1 MHTRTRCFSHG
12 SLTPML
18 ALSRNALSHDPVLG
32 PQSMSQW
39 MEFWRPR
46 VARYAAPYRLGLRR
60 PTLSLAEVVEHALV
74 SMAAEL
80 NTCSAITDE
89 EMYCWVSVRTAR
101 TVLDLYAAY
110 RAASCTTCGRP
121 QMPAATYAA

>member
-1 MHTRTRCFSHG
+1 MLARSLCYPHG

-18 ALSRNALSHDPVLG
+18 ALSHNALSHDPVHG
-32 PQSMSQW
+32 PESMSQW

-46 VARYAAPYRLGLRR
+46 VSRYAAPYRLGLRR

-80 NTCSAITDE
+80 NTCLATTDDA
-89 EMYCWVSVRTAR
+89 MYCWVSVRTAR
-101 TVLDLYAAY
+101 TVLDLHAAY
-110 RAASCTTCGRP
+110 RAESCTTCGHPR
-121 QMPAATYAA
+121 MPAATYAA